1 MFKKVTYVADFET
14 IERDGVEEVW
24 LWDVC
29 NAVSKE
35 HTTGTELADFWKHVD
50 ALKCTCTIYFHNLK
64 FDGSFIMDYLLK
76 NGYSYKDVKIK
87 NMHKNEMTCL
97 ITDLGQYFSIS
108 YKNKCGKIVNL
119 WDSAKLIPLT
129 VRKMAEDFDLQ
140 IKKGKID
147 YKKPRP
153 HGYVPTSEEIA
164 YVHNDTEIV
173 ADVLSVFYEEGYDS
187 MTLSSCAFSEN
198 KKLMGT
204 QFKQYFGWW
213 ETHGCDN
220 IDKFITYKEDECED
234 IRENTLDSYMR
245 RAYRGGFCGVNPR
258 YAGKTIKKPVYYYDV
273 NSKYPYEM
281 AKSPM
286 PVGKPVPYEGKYVY
300 DQDHPLYIQRIRV
313 DCALKDGGI
322 ACILL
327 KNKGVGNEYLH
338 DSNGIIPLTLTN
350 LDLELLSKN
359 YEIYHIE
366 YLDGFK
372 FKAKTGVFAKYVDK
386 FMKMKIKADKDGN
399 TGIRQIAKLFL
410 NSLYGKFGQNPKRR
424 KKIPKI
430 EDDRLKFERGPETL
444 SDKCNYLPV
453 AIYVCAWGRYHII
466 HDIMEIER
474 RCPGSWV
481 YTDTDSIL
489 SLILMDAS
497 LVDDAEL
504 GLYKVERIF
513 KKSRYLGPKT
523 YWGITSS
530 NKIVCKACGCNSQA
544 LKKLPIGKF
553 NYDQDI
559 RGGKVYLKTVAGG
572 KRLVTKEFKIRQR
585 I

>member
-14 IERDGVEEVW
+14 IERKGKESVW

-29 NAVSKE
+29 NAVTLQ
-35 HTTGTELADFWKHVD
+35 HTTGTDIAEFWKHVD
-50 ALKCTCTIYFHNLK
+50 ALKASCTIYFHNLK
-64 FDGSFIMDYLLK
+64 FDGSFILDYLLK
-76 NGYSYKDVKIK
+76 NGYTYKDVKIK
-87 NMHKNEMTCL
+87 NLHKGELTSL
-97 ITDLGQYFSIS
+97 VTELGQFFSIS
-108 YKNKCGKIVNL
+108 YKNKLSKIVNL
-119 WDSAKLIPLT
+119 WDSAKLIPLRVKT
-129 VRKMAEDFDLQ
+129 MAEEFELP
-140 IKKGKID
+140 IKKGEIN

-153 HGYVPTSEEIA
+153 AGYIPTREEIE
-164 YVHNDTEIV
+164 YVQNDTEIV
-173 ADVLSVFYEEGYDS
+173 TRVLTEFHAEGYNLL
-187 MTLSSCAFSEN
+187 TLSGCAFEEN
-198 KKLMGT
+198 KKIMGA
-204 QFKQYFGWW
+204 QYNHYFGWW
-213 ETHGCDN
+213 STHGLDD
-220 IDKFITYKEDECED
+220 IDLYIKYKNDECNEL
-234 IRENTLDSYMR
+234 RPRTLDAYLR

-258 YAGKTIKKPVYYYDV
+258 YVNKTVKKPVYYYDV

-281 AKSPM
+281 ANSLM
-286 PVGKPVPYEGKYVY
+286 PVGQPIPYEGAYTPDPDY
-300 DQDHPLYIQRIRV
+300 PLYIQRILV
-313 DCALKDGGI
+313 DCSLRDGGI

-327 KNKGVGNEYLH
+327 KNKGVGNEYLT
-338 DSNGIIPLTLTN
+338 DSNGLIQLTLTN
-350 LDLELLSKN
+350 LDLDLLSKN

-489 SLILMDAS
+489 SLIRMDAS

-504 GLYKVERIF
+504 GLYKVERMF

-523 YWGITSS
+523 YWGITPS

-559 RGGKVYLKTVAGG
+559 RCGKVYLKTVAGG
-572 KRLVTKEFKIRQR
+572 KRLVSKEFKIRQR